1 MNVIKVNRKKL
12 NYSKKIIMFLVLLLL
27 VACGNPSEEAYNSA
41 IQKGLDV
48 IASENYEKAEAYFEL
63 ALEEKPEDK
72 KATAYLNQTE
82 AYNRAKKA
90 MDSNDLKTAEEEA
103 KKVVKIKN
111 GSKSLSG
118 KAMEIIDKIKA
129 FDSTLLGFQKE
140 YEAIKGLIASNSF
153 DEAKERIASVLNN
166 DEINEVYYENIKLK
180 LDELKANIG
189 KEVAQIKEQKQLKIE
204 EQIEAEE
211 QLRAEALAVGPP
223 GDEILPNITNGG
235 LTYDDLRY
243 TNQVPLEEWRNE
255 IEHYYDKDIENVSN
269 QEIYDYL
276 LNTYGSGAEQR
287 AKRVADSEAFELAEE
302 EEKRANAEYYFGLG
316 VESFNQGKED
326 EVWSN
331 FIQGSTQTILE
342 YPDLKAQ
349 AYDILIQTEFYN
361 DPGTA
366 SFIDSLYG
374 E

>member
-1 MNVIKVNRKKL
+1 MNLIKVNRKKL
-12 NYSKKIIMFLVLLLL
+12 NYSKKIIMFLVLLFL
-27 VACGNPSEEAYNSA
+27 VACGNSSEEAYNSA

-82 AYNRAKKA
+82 AYNRSKKA

-140 YEAIKGLIASNSF
+140 YEIIKGLIASNSF
-153 DEAKERIASVLNN
+153 DEAKEKITSVLNN
-166 DEINEVYYENIKLK
+166 DEINEVYYEDIKLK

-189 KEVAQIKEQKQLKIE
+189 KEVAQMKEQKQLKIE

-287 AKRVADSEAFELAEE
+287 AKRVADSEAFELAAE